1 MNDLDARVRLA
12 AFRFL
17 EEHVRLAGEDTSIRR
32 DVLQRGFTYEGHRVP
47 LLGPQ
52 GIFKPRIL
60 AEIPLSIT
68 TVPIVEGEERP
79 YDDAFGEDG
88 LLRYRYRGAD
98 PRHHENVGLRL
109 AMQRHVPLIYFHG
122 IVPGLYQAEW
132 PVYIVG
138 DDPARLTF
146 TVSVDERRFASL
158 GSQVERESAETEVRR
173 RYATRLFQQRLHQH
187 EFRERVLHAYQR
199 HCAICRLRRDQLLEA
214 AHIMPDRHPLGAPVI
229 SNGLSLCKLHHA
241 AFDANLIGIR
251 PDYVVQLRQDILDEE
266 DGPMLIHGLQEFH
279 GARLLVPERE
289 RWKPD
294 RDLLEER
301 FTSFRQATR

>member
-17 EEHVRLAGEDTSIRR
+17 EEQVRLAGEDTSIRR

-60 AEIPLSIT
+60 LEMPLSIT

-88 LLRYRYRGAD
+88 LLRYRYRGTD

-109 AMQRHVPLIYFHG
+109 AMQRHVPLVYFHG
-122 IVPGLYQAEW
+122 IVPGVYEAEW

-138 DDPARLTF
+138 DDLARLTF

-158 GSQVERESAETEVRR
+158 GSQEEPESTETEVRR

-187 EFRERVLHAYQR
+187 EFRERVLQAYQR
-199 HCAICRLRRDQLLEA
+199 HCAVCRLRRDQLLEA

-251 PDYVVQLRQDILDEE
+251 SDYVVQLRQDILDEE

-279 GARLLVPERE
+279 GARLLVPDR
-289 RWKPD
+289 RAWRPD
-294 RDLLEER
+294 RNLLEER
-301 FTSFRQATR
+301 FTLFRQAAR